1 MADRLTAVRI
11 RVHPVVR
18 SCFSALR
25 QLRSVRRRL
34 SQHALLTLIRAVDI
48 TKVDYCCSVLAGV
61 SGHLLDRRQSVLYAA
76 ARLLARRSEHIAP
89 LLRHLYWSR
98 VPEQIRFRPC
108 VLTYPTSKTCF
119 PGPTRVH
126 NPNDTSIGSAVFAQ
140 LTVDSRYTL
149 QRAALFLL
157 KIVPSNGGSVPR
169 VSFVVELTGNNDDV
183 HTDASLQRS
192 VLCQKGPLA
201 AFCFHCT

>member
-1 MADRLTAVRI
+1 MADRITAVRI
-11 RVHPVVR
+11 RVHPIVR

-61 SGHLLDRRQSVLYAA
+61 SRHLLNRPQSVLNAA

-108 VLTYPTSKTCF
+108 VLTYPTSNTCF
-119 PGPTRVH
+119 RGPTRVH
-126 NPNDTSIGSAVFAQ
+126 NPNDISIGSAVFAQ
-140 LTVDSRYTL
+140 LTVDGRYTL
-149 QRAALFLL
+149 QRPPFSSL
-157 KIVPSNGGSVPR
+157 KLPHP
-169 VSFVVELTGNNDDV
+169 VEHLNS
-183 HTDASLQRS
+183 ACRL
-192 VLCQKGPLA
+192 
-201 AFCFHCT
+201 